1 MNQNPLS
8 RKDHAPAC
16 LHEVLGM
23 ELAASQPGL
32 AQARMK
38 VEDKV
43 CQPFGF
49 LSGGASLALMETL
62 AGYGSLA
69 LCAPGEIPLGLQ
81 MSASHLRPVPQG
93 GEITATARIL
103 QQGRHIHVWQVDIV
117 DEKGRLVFS
126 CRATNYIQQERT

>member
-1 MNQNPLS
+1 MSDEKPSSAGTPVYLHDLLS
-8 RKDHAPAC
+8 I
-16 LHEVLGM
+16 
-23 ELAASQPGL
+23 ELLSNEKGTAT
-32 AQARMK
+32 ARLK
-38 VEDKV
+38 VRENV

-49 LSGGASLALMETL
+49 LSGGASLALAEFL
-62 AGYGSLA
+62 AGCGSLA
-69 LCAPGEIPLGLQ
+69 LCAPGEMPLGLQ

-117 DEKGRLVFS
+117 DEKGRPVFS

>member
-1 MNQNPLS
+1 MSDEKPSSAGTPVYLHDLLGIELLS
-8 RKDHAPAC
+8 NEKGTAT
-16 LHEVLGM
+16 
-23 ELAASQPGL
+23 
-32 AQARMK
+32 ARLK
-38 VEDKV
+38 VRENV

-49 LSGGASLALMETL
+49 LSGGASLALAEFLT
-62 AGYGSLA
+62 GCGSLA

-81 MSASHLRPVPQG
+81 MSANHLRPVSQG
-93 GEITATARIL
+93 GEVTATARIL